1 MYNGKSIDS
10 MNFEELRKFVKV
22 LNSQVQ
28 ELSDLYAKTTRE
40 YNDMLY
46 NLSRDNLSVEYLNE
60 QDAMFIKTENG
71 YKSVIAREIT
81 NLREFTDEE
90 LTNATEVTSSEQFTD
105 IKKIYKIPIPDTIG
119 AFTYYYYYEPLDLW
133 VPISSLKHQR
143 FSTIEQ
149 TNNKI
154 EFSVSSAVI
163 GIESELEK
171 YTKIEL
177 TDEKISTAVEKV
189 KAEIGA
195 PDLSQYTSIEQTAEA
210 ITQTAYR
217 GLDLSNAKEVSGTEF
232 MKDTGKVYYI
242 SKNGVGAD
250 GERTYYAYNNTLGKF
265 MPIIDGQSIY
275 TIFEQTAEGF
285 KFKGDVN
292 VYGKLSGVE
301 YSDIENEATLKLSAE
316 DSNGNPYPALV
327 YVEEK
332 TEPNKD
338 KELFKVYF
346 DDAGT
351 VYLVLNSASIG
362 YVGVDKQDFY
372 ATGKWIFKGDVDG
385 LGVVPVFG

>member
-1 MYNGKSIDS
+1 MNNIGKNVDS
-10 MNFEELRKFVKV
+10 MNFEELRSFVKV
-22 LNSQVQ
+22 LANDVQ

-46 NLSRDNLSVEYLNE
+46 NLSRENLSVEYLNE

-105 IKKIYKIPIPDTIG
+105 IKKIYKIPIPGTLG

-149 TNNKI
+149 TDNKI
-154 EFSVSSAVI
+154 AFSVSSAVI
-163 GIESELEK
+163 GIESELNKYSTIEQTDDK
-171 YTKIEL
+171 IASAVEEVKSSIGQPDLTEYTKIE
-177 TDEKISTAVEKV
+177 
-189 KAEIGA
+189 
-195 PDLSQYTSIEQTAEA
+195 QTADA

-217 GLDLSNAKEVSGTEF
+217 GLDLSNAEQVTDEIQ
-232 MKDTGKVYYI
+232 MDNPEQIYYFT
-242 SKNGVGAD
+242 D
-250 GERTYYAYNNTLGKF
+250 GSTRTYYAYNSAVSKF